1 MTANSVRV
9 ALLVAIAAAL
19 ATVAHAQCGRWVSV
33 SEARKAAELATSSQ
47 VATVFSRS
55 CNVPSYANLGC
66 ACGCGVDI
74 PMTQDKGRLCCSDC
88 GGGEKQDCKGSWSP
102 YGQCEEAGGV
112 PGNTG
117 SPSCRF
123 EDGEVKCGGTGPRSK
138 LQKCRTYSI
147 TKPASGGGR
156 RCRYDDGETECRDDS
171 SCNKNCLGSWKGWG
185 ECQAT
190 SEGGAQRCRAFKV
203 FAPAVGDGRECKHA
217 EGEEECDSTGCAVN
231 CEGYWGEWS
240 ESDDS
245 RKCRVFEIKT
255 PALGGGSEC
264 EHEQGEEECESP
276 IITSR
281 VRVDIDFAEYE
292 ERPDYFQNIFKED
305 VAASLGID
313 KDRVVIVNVY
323 EGESPPLNHFLSHDP
338 TFVL

>member
-1 MTANSVRV
+1 MRANSVRT
-9 ALLVAIAAAL
+9 AFAIIAIAAS
-19 ATVAHAQCGRWVSV
+19 ATVASASNSLLPKLPPPEQGIQASPVR
-33 SEARKAAELATSSQ
+33 EKR
-47 VATVFSRS
+47 R
-55 CNVPSYANLGC
+55 
-66 ACGCGVDI
+66 
-74 PMTQDKGRLCCSDC
+74 DC
-88 GGGEKQDCKGSWSP
+88 RGSWSP
-102 YGQCEEAGGV
+102 YGQCEE
-112 PGNTG
+112 
-117 SPSCRF
+117 
-123 EDGEVKCGGTGPRSK
+123 TGPRGKS
-138 LQKCRTYSI
+138 QKCRTYSI
-147 TKPASGGGR
+147 TRPASGGGR

-323 EGESPPLNHFLSHDP
+323 EGESPPLNHCISHDP